1 MFPPFI
7 LNSKVLLA
15 IVDVA
20 VKVTTSP
27 EQKVSFRVL
36 VVVCKSGSPLPG
48 PMFIVINSEKLE
60 HPPALNT
67 ST

>member
-7 LNSKVLLA
+7 LNSKILLA
-15 IVDVA
+15 TVDVA

-27 EQKVSFRVL
+27 VQKVLFNVL
-36 VVVCKSGSPLPG
+36 VVVCKSGAPVPD
-48 PMFIVINSEKLE
+48 PKFIVINSEKLE